1 MKKSQQRRSSITKN
15 ILYLA
20 GEKTHGRTTSFAK
33 LVGISV
39 KQAHDILEKGV
50 IPKLDTLIKITEAFG
65 IQLDDLITDK
75 PTRKEIDSNLVE
87 IIVLHNKGF
96 GYCSD
101 PLFRRNWKEGI
112 KLHIEMYEKGLEH
125 ELTGIIDTLG
135 AFCKRIIDENEKQ
148 KKPT

>member
-1 MKKSQQRRSSITKN
+1 MKKSQQRRASITKN

-20 GEKTHGRTTSFAK
+20 GKKTHGRTTSFAK

-50 IPKLDTLIKITEAFG
+50 IPKLDTLIKIAETFE
-65 IQLDDLITDK
+65 IQLEDIITDK
-75 PTRKEIDSNLVE
+75 PTKKEIDSNLVE
-87 IIVLHNKGF
+87 LIVLQNKAL
-96 GYCSD
+96 GYCTD
-101 PLFRRNWKEGI
+101 PLFRRNWTEGI

-135 AFCKRIIDENEKQ
+135 AFAKRIIAESDKY